1 MLDLGCNY
9 PHKLNCMY
17 RQREVLPNLKSYFA
31 CFNCKTLTDQVEI
44 FMCLENILYEGM
56 TVNTMFI
63 FVSVSFFT
71 VILKNLGKKTVY
83 QL

>member
-1 MLDLGCNY
+1 MLDLECNY

-44 FMCLENILYEGM
+44 FMCLKNILFEWI
-56 TVNTMFI
+56 TSMFI

-71 VILKNLGKKTVY
+71 LILKNLGKKTVN